1 MFSRFSGRILEYSL
15 KSDSYQEDISDPLPH
30 FTRYVA
36 VTYRAYGLDFDYL
49 IANYILGLVENVQFD
64 IVKSPIPLLFSSS
77 RFVKR
82 GSNI

>member
-64 IVKSPIPLLFSSS
+64 IVKKLNGKEFLLDN
-77 RFVKR
+77 R
-82 GSNI
+82 